1 MKIKIEI
8 SRHLVCITDTS
19 TILLDLQSSLVQWAE
34 WGDMCAVFEDYSFEM
49 QSSQRFSGQ

>member
-49 QSSQRFSGQ
+49 QSSQKFSGQ